1 VLTGGHSSL
10 LRQYTLGGWKHS
22 STHGTAQQ
30 YRVTHSGT
38 VWYHCRYDVA
48 VAAPKLGTLIDTYKA
63 RLS

>member
-1 VLTGGHSSL
+1 MALEYSL
-10 LRQYTLGGWKHS
+10 YC
-22 STHGTAQQ
+22 AAA
-30 YRVTHSGT
+30 VSGT